1 MVAYAPIAC
10 SSTHLSE
17 TNREYLTASA
27 RILVNTIQYQINQTG
42 IPSNSHNNVHT
53 LKEYIT
59 GITGGDVNAESLLQ
73 NVHRLTQYADR
84 MIPSLRPTAC
94 MMELHKA
101 VIVINGN
108 QKVGCFLSFAFS
120 QFSLCY

>member
-1 MVAYAPIAC
+1 MVSYAPIAC
-10 SSTHLSE
+10 SRHSAE
-17 TNREYLTASA
+17 TNRDYLTASS
-27 RILVNTIQYQINQTG
+27 RIVVNTLQYQLNQTG
-42 IPSNSHNNVHT
+42 IISNAHNNVHT

-73 NVHRLTQYADR
+73 NVHRLAQYADR
-84 MIPSLRPTAC
+84 MIPSLRPSAC

-120 QFSLCY
+120 QFSLCH